1 MANKVGQIIYN
12 VQDYYNS
19 GGYISSSI
27 GSPLTSTVNSSSYT
41 KTVQDEN
48 GKDYQVPDWDAYK
61 AACYPI
67 INSKKSGKKSII
79 SVIGTGDDAKIL
91 KLGIQAPSGTKVH
104 LNSGSQG
111 DEQIIMIGRTGMYE
125 LDENISITDIYF
137 ERPRN
142 YILDKEA
149 TTTQL
154 SLGKKNMQAAEEER
168 ENKINTLNTGEDPYN
183 KGQTIVKD
191 SEEYWACYIR
201 INDEFQEAYDTAKG
215 QYNIG
220 VTGIYKLPNQD
231 NLDAEENYKE
241 LYNIIIDFEY

>member
-1 MANKVGQIIYN
+1 MAKVGQIIYN

-27 GSPLTSTVNSSSYT
+27 ESPLTSTVNSSSYT
-41 KTVQDEN
+41 TDVTGWDE
-48 GKDYQVPDWDAYK
+48 YK
-61 AACYPI
+61 KHCFPI
-67 INSKKSGKKSII
+67 INQKGII
-79 SVIGTGDDAKIL
+79 NAIKGPIS

-104 LNSGSQG
+104 LNSGSQS

-154 SLGKKNMQAAEEER
+154 SLGKKNMQAAEKER
-168 ENKINTLNTGEDPYN
+168 EDKINLLNSGKDPYN
-183 KGQTIVKD
+183 EGQTIVKD
-191 SEEYWACYIR
+191 SEEYWACYIT
-201 INDEFQEAYDTAKG
+201 INDNFQKAYDTAKG

-220 VTGIYKLPNQD
+220 VTGIYKLPNKD
-231 NLDAEENYKE
+231 NPNAEENYKE

>member
-19 GGYISSSI
+19 GGYISSSKD
-27 GSPLTSTVNSSSYT
+27 SPLTSTVNSSSYT
-41 KTVQDEN
+41 KEITDN
-48 GKDYQVPDWDAYK
+48 TGTYTVPDWDKYK
-61 AACYPI
+61 EHCFPI
-67 INSKKSGKKSII
+67 INPKGII
-79 SVIGTGDDAKIL
+79 NAIKNPIS

-104 LNSGSQG
+104 LNSGGQN

-142 YILDKEA
+142 YILDEEA
-149 TTTQL
+149 TTAQL
-154 SLGKKNMQAAEEER
+154 LSGKKNMQAAEEER
-168 ENKINTLNTGEDPYN
+168 ENKIRLLNEGKDPYHE
-183 KGQTIVKD
+183 GQTIVKD
-191 SEEYWACYIR
+191 SKEYWACYIH
-201 INDEFQEAYDTAKG
+201 INDDFQLAYDTAKG

-220 VTGIYKLPNQD
+220 VTGIYKLPNKD
-231 NLDAEENYKE
+231 NPNAEENYKE

>member
-27 GSPLTSTVNSSSYT
+27 DSPLTSTVNSSSYT
-41 KTVQDEN
+41 KEITDNTGTYIVS
-48 GKDYQVPDWDAYK
+48 GWDSYK
-61 AACYPI
+61 AKCYPI
-67 INSKKSGKKSII
+67 INSKASGKPSII
-79 SVIGTGDDAKIL
+79 SAIGPINDTTIK

-104 LNSGSQG
+104 LNSGGKS

-142 YILDKEA
+142 YILDEEA
-149 TTTQL
+149 TAAQL
-154 SLGKKNMQAAEEER
+154 LLGKKNMQAAEKER
-168 ENKINTLNTGEDPYN
+168 ENDIKILNED
-183 KGQTIVKD
+183 QTIIKD
-191 SEEYWACYIR
+191 SEEYWNRYIQ
-201 INDEFQEAYDTAKG
+201 INDKFQKAYDTAKG

-220 VTGIYKLPNQD
+220 VTGIYKLPNKD
-231 NLDAEENYKE
+231 NPNAEENYKE

>member
-19 GGYISSSI
+19 GGYISSSVN
-27 GSPLTSTVNSSSYT
+27 SPLTSTVNSSSYT

-79 SVIGTGDDAKIL
+79 SVIGAGDDAKIL

-104 LNSGSQG
+104 LNSGSSDG
-111 DEQIIMIGRTGMYE
+111 DEQIVMIGRTGMYE
-125 LDENISITDIYF
+125 LDEGIVITDIYF

-142 YILDKEA
+142 YVLDKEA
-149 TTTQL
+149 TEMQLTT
-154 SLGKKNMQAAEEER
+154 GKNGMRTAEEER
-168 ENKINTLNTGEDPYN
+168 ETNINKLKNGETPYEN
-183 KGQTIVKD
+183 IIKD
-191 SEEYWACYIR
+191 SKEYWNAYID
-201 INDEFQEAYDTAKG
+201 INDKFQAAYDTAKG

-220 VTGIYKLPNQD
+220 VTGIYKLPNQ
-231 NLDAEENYKE
+231 NKLDAEENFKE

>member
-27 GSPLTSTVNSSSYT
+27 DSPLTSTVNSSFYT

-125 LDENISITDIYF
+125 LDENIAITDIYF

-149 TTTQL
+149 TEKQL
-154 SLGKKNMQAAEEER
+154 SLGKQGMRAAEEER
-168 ENKINTLNTGEDPYN
+168 ETNINKLKNGEAPYEN
-183 KGQTIVKD
+183 IIKD
-191 SEEYWACYIR
+191 SEEYWNAYIG
-201 INDEFQEAYDTAKG
+201 INDKFQAAYDTAKG

-220 VTGIYKLPNQD
+220 VTGIYKLPNKD

>member
-1 MANKVGQIIYN
+1 MAKVGQIIYN

-27 GSPLTSTVNSSSYT
+27 ESPLTSTVNSSSYT
-41 KTVQDEN
+41 TDVTGWDE
-48 GKDYQVPDWDAYK
+48 YK
-61 AACYPI
+61 KHCFPI
-67 INSKKSGKKSII
+67 INQKGII
-79 SVIGTGDDAKIL
+79 NAIKGPIS

-104 LNSGSQG
+104 LNSGSQS

-154 SLGKKNMQAAEEER
+154 SLGKKNMQAAEKER
-168 ENKINTLNTGEDPYN
+168 EDKINLLNSGKDPYN
-183 KGQTIVKD
+183 EGQTIVKD
-191 SEEYWACYIR
+191 SEEYWACYIT
-201 INDEFQEAYDTAKG
+201 INDNFQKAYDTAKG

-220 VTGIYKLPNQD
+220 VAGIYKLPNKD
-231 NLDAEENYKE
+231 NPNAEENYKE

>member
-1 MANKVGQIIYN
+1 MANNKVGQIIYN

-19 GGYISSSI
+19 GGYISSSKD
-27 GSPLTSTVNSSSYT
+27 GPLSNTVNSSSYT
-41 KTVQDEN
+41 KEVTDTS
-48 GKDYQVPDWDAYK
+48 GTYTIPDWDTYK
-61 AACYPI
+61 KHCYSI
-67 INSKKSGKKSII
+67 INQKSII
-79 SVIGTGDDAKIL
+79 SAIGGNPIL

-104 LNSGSQG
+104 LNSGNTDG

-142 YILDKEA
+142 YILDEDA
-149 TTTQL
+149 TQTQL
-154 SLGKKNMQAAEEER
+154 SLGKQGMKTAEETR
-168 ENKINTLNTGEDPYN
+168 ENRINTLNGGTNPYPPS
-183 KGQTIVKD
+183 QTIVKD
-191 SEEYWACYIR
+191 SEEYWNCYIK
-201 INDEFQEAYDTAKG
+201 INDDFQKEYDIAKG

-231 NLDAEENYKE
+231 KLDAEENFKE

>member
-1 MANKVGQIIYN
+1 MAKVGQIIYN

-27 GSPLTSTVNSSSYT
+27 ESPLTSTVNSSSYT
-41 KTVQDEN
+41 KEITDN
-48 GKDYQVPDWDAYK
+48 TGTTHIVPDWDKYK
-61 AACYPI
+61 AHCFPI
-67 INSKKSGKKSII
+67 INPKGII
-79 SVIGTGDDAKIL
+79 NAIKGPIS

-104 LNSGSQG
+104 LNSGSEN

-125 LDENISITDIYF
+125 LDENINITDIYF

-142 YILDKEA
+142 YILDEEA

-154 SLGKKNMQAAEEER
+154 SLGKQGMQAAEEER
-168 ENKINTLNTGEDPYN
+168 ESKINLLNEGKDPY
-183 KGQTIVKD
+183 KPGQTIIKD
-191 SEEYWACYIR
+191 SKEYWECYIK
-201 INDEFQEAYDTAKG
+201 INDIFQEAYDTAKG

-220 VTGIYKLPNQD
+220 VTGIYKLPNKD
-231 NLDAEENYKE
+231 NQDAEENYKE

>member
-19 GGYISSSI
+19 GGYVSSSI
-27 GSPLTSTVNSSSYT
+27 DSPLTSTVNSSSYT
-41 KTVQDEN
+41 KEITDDA
-48 GKDYQVPDWDAYK
+48 GTHYIVPDWDSYK
-61 AACYPI
+61 EKCYPI
-67 INSKKSGKKSII
+67 INSKASGKPSII
-79 SVIGTGDDAKIL
+79 SAIGPINDTIIK

-104 LNSGSQG
+104 LNSGGKS

-142 YILDKEA
+142 YILDEEA
-149 TTTQL
+149 TAAQL
-154 SLGKKNMQAAEEER
+154 LLGKKNMQAAEKER
-168 ENKINTLNTGEDPYN
+168 ENDIKLLNED
-183 KGQTIVKD
+183 QTIIKD
-191 SEEYWACYIR
+191 SEEYWNRYIQ
-201 INDEFQEAYDTAKG
+201 INDKFQKAYDTAKG

-220 VTGIYKLPNQD
+220 VTGIYKLPNKD
-231 NLDAEENYKE
+231 NPNAEENYKE

>member
-19 GGYISSSI
+19 GGYVSSSI
-27 GSPLTSTVNSSSYT
+27 DSPLTSTVNSSSYT
-41 KTVQDEN
+41 KEITDDT
-48 GKDYQVPDWDAYK
+48 GTHTVPDWDEYK
-61 AACYPI
+61 KHCFPI
-67 INSKKSGKKSII
+67 INKKGII
-79 SVIGTGDDAKIL
+79 NAIKNPIS

-104 LNSGSQG
+104 LNSGGQN

-142 YILDKEA
+142 YILDEEA
-149 TTTQL
+149 TTAQL
-154 SLGKKNMQAAEEER
+154 LLGKKNMQAAEKER
-168 ENKINTLNTGEDPYN
+168 ENDIKLLNED
-183 KGQTIVKD
+183 QTIIKD
-191 SEEYWACYIR
+191 SEEYWNRYIQ
-201 INDEFQEAYDTAKG
+201 INDKFQKAYDTAKG

-220 VTGIYKLPNQD
+220 VTGIYKLPNKD
-231 NLDAEENYKE
+231 NPNAEENYKE

>member
-27 GSPLTSTVNSSSYT
+27 DSPLTSTVNSSSYT
-41 KTVQDEN
+41 KEITDNTGTYIVS
-48 GKDYQVPDWDAYK
+48 GWDSYK
-61 AACYPI
+61 AKCYPI
-67 INSKKSGKKSII
+67 INSKASGKPSII
-79 SVIGTGDDAKIL
+79 SAIGPINDTTIK

-104 LNSGSQG
+104 LNSGSKS

-142 YILDKEA
+142 YILDEEA
-149 TTTQL
+149 TAAQL
-154 SLGKKNMQAAEEER
+154 LLGKKNMQAAEKER
-168 ENKINTLNTGEDPYN
+168 ENDIKILNED
-183 KGQTIVKD
+183 QTIIKD
-191 SEEYWACYIR
+191 SKEYWDRYIQ
-201 INDEFQEAYDTAKG
+201 INDKFQKAYDTAKG

-220 VTGIYKLPNQD
+220 VTGIYKLPNKD
-231 NLDAEENYKE
+231 NPNAEENYKE

>member
-19 GGYISSSI
+19 GGYVSSSI
-27 GSPLTSTVNSSSYT
+27 DSPLTSTVNSSSYT
-41 KTVQDEN
+41 TDVTDEN
-48 GKDYQVPDWDAYK
+48 KNTYKVPDWDKYK
-61 AACYPI
+61 AHCYPI
-67 INSKKSGKKSII
+67 INPKASGKPSII
-79 SVIGTGDDAKIL
+79 SAIGPINDTTIK

-104 LNSGSQG
+104 LNSGGKS

-142 YILDKEA
+142 YILDEEA
-149 TTTQL
+149 TAAQL
-154 SLGKKNMQAAEEER
+154 LLGKKNMRAAEEER
-168 ENKINTLNTGEDPYN
+168 ENKINLLNEGKDPYN
-183 KGQTIVKD
+183 EGQTIVKD
-191 SEEYWACYIR
+191 SEEYWACYIH
-201 INDEFQEAYDTAKG
+201 INDDFQKAYDTAKG

-220 VTGIYKLPNQD
+220 VTGIYKLPNKD
-231 NLDAEENYKE
+231 NPYAEENYKE

>member
-19 GGYISSSI
+19 GGYVSSSI
-27 GSPLTSTVNSSSYT
+27 DSPLTSTVNSSSYT
-41 KTVQDEN
+41 TDVTDEN
-48 GKDYQVPDWDAYK
+48 KNTYKVPDWDKYK
-61 AACYPI
+61 AHCYPI
-67 INSKKSGKKSII
+67 INPKASGKPSII
-79 SVIGTGDDAKIL
+79 SAIGPINNTTIK

-104 LNSGSQG
+104 LNSGGKS

-142 YILDKEA
+142 YILDEEA
-149 TTTQL
+149 MAAQL
-154 SLGKKNMQAAEEER
+154 LLGKKNMQAAEKER
-168 ENKINTLNTGEDPYN
+168 ENDIKILNED
-183 KGQTIVKD
+183 QTIVKD
-191 SEEYWACYIR
+191 SEEYWNRYIQ
-201 INDEFQEAYDTAKG
+201 INDKFQKAYDTAKG

-220 VTGIYKLPNQD
+220 VTGIYKLPNKD

>member
-27 GSPLTSTVNSSSYT
+27 DSPLTSTVNSSSYT
-41 KTVQDEN
+41 TDVTGWDE
-48 GKDYQVPDWDAYK
+48 YK
-61 AACYPI
+61 KHCFPI
-67 INSKKSGKKSII
+67 INKKGII
-79 SVIGTGDDAKIL
+79 NAIKNPIS

-104 LNSGSQG
+104 LNSGSEN

-142 YILDKEA
+142 YILDEKA
-149 TTTQL
+149 TTAQL
-154 SLGKKNMQAAEEER
+154 LLGKKNMRAAEEER
-168 ENKINTLNTGEDPYN
+168 ENKINLLNEGKDPYN
-183 KGQTIVKD
+183 EGQTIVKD
-191 SEEYWACYIR
+191 SEEYWACYIH
-201 INDEFQEAYDTAKG
+201 INDDFQKAYDTAKG

-220 VTGIYKLPNQD
+220 VTGIYKLPNKD

>member
-1 MANKVGQIIYN
+1 MAKVGQIIYN

-27 GSPLTSTVNSSSYT
+27 DSPLTSTVNSSSYT
-41 KTVQDEN
+41 TDVTGWDE
-48 GKDYQVPDWDAYK
+48 YK
-61 AACYPI
+61 KHCFPI
-67 INSKKSGKKSII
+67 INPKGII
-79 SVIGTGDDAKIL
+79 NAIKNPIS

-104 LNSGSQG
+104 LNSGSEN

-142 YILDKEA
+142 YILDEKA
-149 TTTQL
+149 TTAQL
-154 SLGKKNMQAAEEER
+154 LLGKKNMRAAEEER
-168 ENKINTLNTGEDPYN
+168 ENKINLLNEGKDPYN
-183 KGQTIVKD
+183 EGQTIVKD
-191 SEEYWACYIR
+191 SEEYWACYIH
-201 INDEFQEAYDTAKG
+201 INDDFQKAYDTAKG

-220 VTGIYKLPNQD
+220 VTGIYKLPNKD
-231 NLDAEENYKE
+231 NPYAEENYKE